1 MIEVC
6 IEEVRSMRRTKSVVL
21 GCAFLLVF
29 LFSYSGPLKAQSP
42 EVKKL
47 YEAAKKE
54 GKLVLHDG
62 GTIEEIRPIINAFE
76 QQFPGIKVEAICQPA
91 PTIPT
96 RIIAEYTA
104 GKLSID
110 AASQSVGG
118 HLINLIDRG
127 IVRKVNLSNLVR
139 MDPENMWMGG
149 YLYVETS
156 VVPVWG
162 YNTNV
167 VAPADVPKSWEDL
180 LDPKWKGK
188 IYMSGFGNIHGSMF
202 FTRPENEVVNY
213 LKKFRAQDIV
223 LKPNP
228 RTTSNAIATGEA
240 AIGETF
246 TRVFIEYKQRGA
258 PVDIAPIGP
267 QVYIPDGT
275 CVFNGSPHPNAADLW
290 TAWRQMPEGRAA
302 SLKFAGEAP
311 EIRCEN
317 SPSARWRCEKGIKIH
332 VINTLEEAR
341 RRGEFEKKVQDLL
354 GLTPGK

>member
-1 MIEVC
+1 MKKANWV
-6 IEEVRSMRRTKSVVL
+6 VVGSV
-21 GCAFLLVF
+21 LLVLLF
-29 LFSYSGPLKAQSP
+29 LPFAGITNAQSP
-42 EVKKL
+42 DLKRL

-54 GKLVLHDG
+54 GRLVIHDG
-62 GTIEEIRPIINAFE
+62 GTLEEIRPIINAFE

-96 RIIAEYTA
+96 RIIAEAAA

-118 HLINLIDRG
+118 HLLNLIERG
-127 IVRKVNLSNLVR
+127 IVRKVDVTKVVKVE
-139 MDPENMWMGG
+139 PENIWMGG

-162 YNTNV
+162 YNTDLV
-167 VAPADVPKSWEDL
+167 SPADVPKTWEDL
-180 LDPKWKGK
+180 LHPKWKGK
-188 IYMSGFGNIHGSMF
+188 IYMSGFGNIHASMF
-202 FTRPENEVVNY
+202 FTRPEAEAVSY
-213 LKKFRAQDIV
+213 LKKFRPQNVV
-223 LKPNP
+223 LKANP
-228 RTTSNAIATGEA
+228 RATSNSIATGEA

-267 QVYIPDGT
+267 QMYVPDGT
-275 CVFNGSPHPNAADLW
+275 CAMNGSPHPNAADLW
-290 TAWRQMPEGRAA
+290 VAWRQMPEGRAA

-311 EIRCEN
+311 EFRCEN
-317 SPSARWRCEKGIKIH
+317 CPSAQWRCDKGIKIH
-332 VINTLEEAR
+332 PINSFEEAR
-341 RRGEFEKKVQDLL
+341 RRGEYEKKVQDLL